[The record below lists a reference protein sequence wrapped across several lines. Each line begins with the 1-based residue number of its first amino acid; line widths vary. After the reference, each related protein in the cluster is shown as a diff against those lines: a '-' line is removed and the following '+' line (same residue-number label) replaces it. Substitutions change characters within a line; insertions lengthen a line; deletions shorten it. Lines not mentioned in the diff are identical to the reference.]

1 MPESYC
7 WLALTLEA
15 RIPVIV
21 LGFNLRPCQTTDL
34 MSMQDRK
41 RNMGQS
47 EAIRQPWWSLFD
59 QGHLR
64 SCGLDSLPLS
74 ALPGWAVDA
83 HVLSI
88 IHLMMSLM
96 GENETV
102 QSLGVINWHALK
114 KWIL

>member
-34 MSMQDRK
+34 VSMQDRK
-41 RNMGQS
+41 RNMGQP
-47 EAIRQPWWSLFD
+47 EAIRKPWWSLFD

-64 SCGLDSLPLS
+64 PCGPDSTFECP
-74 ALPGWAVDA
+74 PW
-83 HVLSI
+83 
-88 IHLMMSLM
+88 M
-96 GENETV
+96 G
-102 QSLGVINWHALK
+102 S
-114 KWIL
+114 